1 VARASEKEA
10 GAVRAKKWA
19 ALGAVLATA
28 TAASLAFGEAPTPC
42 YEAYRTSGL
51 TQQQMSFEEFRDGYS
66 DDVCATGGRDE
77 TPDGQRDER
86 SERRGSL

>member
-1 VARASEKEA
+1 MRTGK
-10 GAVRAKKWA
+10 RA

-28 TAASLAFGEAPTPC
+28 ASLVFGEPPTPC

-51 TQQQMSFEEFRDGYS
+51 TQQQMSFEEFRDSYS

-77 TPDGQRDER
+77 PPDGQKNES
-86 SERRGSL
+86 SERRAPL

>member
-1 VARASEKEA
+1 M
-10 GAVRAKKWA
+10 RAKKWA
-19 ALGAVLATA
+19 ALGAVLATVS
-28 TAASLAFGEAPTPC
+28 AASLAFGEDPTPC

-51 TQQQMSFEEFRDGYS
+51 TQQQMSFEEFRDTYS

-77 TPDGQRDER
+77 TPDSQKNEG